1 VFSFQPFNFSKVANF
16 SWKKKNIAIHQNIG
30 FFQKFLKIERK
41 LPEEKKFSDC

>member
-16 SWKKKNIAIHQNIG
+16 SWEKIYIAKIHQNMG

-41 LPEEKKFSDC
+41 LPEEENQ